1 MLIEI
6 SCDKFKSDGEPRPPI
21 TFHTGLNTVLG
32 GMKGDN
38 SIGKS
43 SLLQIID
50 FAFGGNTY
58 VESAAVTELG
68 PHTINFAFKFNG
80 KIEHYS
86 RSTSQKDSV
95 GICNSSYEV
104 VGEPITIK
112 DFTTHLKSSYEMNL
126 DDITFRQAVSLYFRM
141 QGKTN
146 LTTSRPL
153 SNVPMERINTTIL
166 TLEKLFNAYQKIKEY
181 EQALK
186 KADEKKKA
194 YNKVRTL
201 ELIPNATTSQKQR
214 DDNEQAI
221 ENLKQDLSAL
231 TLEVDSD
238 ISVVNLDKLS
248 ETSGLN
254 GMIANYKRKLSGLK
268 SQLTVVQQNVKES
281 SPLANS
287 DLKEFVTF
295 FPDSDLKLISEIQA
309 FHHKIV
315 GVLDS
320 ELTAEAQ
327 KLQNVIF
334 FVEQEIKSLEDKIR
348 DLGMP
353 INIPKPFIDK
363 MSDITSQINAL
374 EKQNESFDI
383 VKKLRDEYNQANKE
397 LESMQAS
404 QLEDI
409 ESKINYTLH
418 EMNRSFPDNK
428 FAPVIKFETDS
439 KYRFFTPE
447 DDGTGTAWKALI
459 LFDLAILNLTVLPA
473 IAHDSLLLKNIE
485 DDSID
490 AIIKLYAQNQKQIF
504 LAFDKEGAYSEETQK
519 ILNDTAVLHLSKGGN
534 ELFGYQWGREK

>member
-6 SCDKFKSDGEPRPPI
+6 SCDKFKSYGNPRPPI
-21 TFHTGLNTVLG
+21 QFHAGLNTVLG

-50 FAFGGNTY
+50 FVFGGNTY
-58 VESAAVTELG
+58 VDSAAVTELG
-68 PHTINFAFKFNG
+68 PHTINFAFEFNG
-80 KIEHYS
+80 KIEYYS
-86 RSTSQKDSV
+86 RSTAFKESV
-95 GICNSSYEV
+95 NICNSSYAV
-104 VGEPITIK
+104 IDEPMEIK
-112 DFTTHLKSSYEMNL
+112 DYTNHLKSSYGMEIE
-126 DDITFRQAVSLYFRM
+126 DITFRKAVSLYFRM
-141 QGKTN
+141 QGKSN
-146 LTTSRPL
+146 LTTNRPL

-201 ELIPNATTSQKQR
+201 ELIPNATTNQQQR
-214 DDNEQAI
+214 DENEKNI
-221 ENLKQDLSAL
+221 ENLKEDLSSL
-231 TLEVDSD
+231 TLEVDND
-238 ISVVNLDKLS
+238 ISTASIEALS
-248 ETSGLN
+248 ETSELT
-254 GMIANYKRKLSGLK
+254 GMITVYKRKLSCLR
-268 SQLTVVQQNVKES
+268 SQLKIVQQNVQES
-281 SPLANS
+281 SSLAKS
-287 DLKEFVTF
+287 DLDEFAAF
-295 FPDSDLKLISEIQA
+295 FPNSDLKLISDIQL

-315 GVLDS
+315 NVLDA
-320 ELTAEAQ
+320 ELADESRNI
-327 KLQNVIF
+327 QNMIF
-334 FVEQEIKSLEDKIR
+334 FVEQEITTLENKIR
-348 DLGMP
+348 DLGLP
-353 INIPKPFIDK
+353 VNLPKPFIEK
-363 MSDITSQINAL
+363 MSEITSKIASL

-383 VKKLRDEYNQANKE
+383 VKKLRDEYNRANKE
-397 LESMQAS
+397 LVSMQAN

-409 ESKINYTLH
+409 ESKINYELY
-418 EMNRSFPDNK
+418 EMNKHFPDNK
-428 FAPVIKFETDS
+428 FGPVIKFESDS
-439 KYRFFTPE
+439 KYKFFTPE

-490 AIIKLYAQNQKQIF
+490 AIIKLYAQNKKQIF

-519 ILNDTAVLHLSKGGN
+519 ILNDTAILHLSKGGN